1 MTRVAEAKS
10 LYDQDIL
17 LWVEDTVAKLKAQD
31 FANLDLENLI
41 EEVESLGISQRR
53 ELLSRLTTLLEHL
66 LKRLYVNLPDDYNGW
81 ERTIREQRKQIRI
94 LLKDAPS
101 LKTIWSKTFS
111 QAWELAIADV
121 RDEYLTVSF
130 PDQWPFSTDLEPL
143 LSEHFWQ
150 THQDS

>member
-66 LKRLYVNLPDDYNGW
+66 LKQLYVNLPDDYNGW

-101 LKTIWSKTFS
+101 LKMIWSKIFI

-121 RDEYLTVSF
+121 RDGYLTVSF
-130 PDQWPFSTDLEPL
+130 PDQWTFSTELEPL

-150 THQDS
+150 IHQDS